1 MTAYNSSS
9 NDDHEGDKESN
20 NVDEEEEDANLGAL
34 APITIPD
41 VLPEIPV
48 LAVSRNPL
56 FPRFVK
62 MVEVS
67 IYQLWK

>member
-20 NVDEEEEDANLGAL
+20 NTDEEEEDANLGAL

>member
-1 MTAYNSSS
+1 MTASNSSS
-9 NDDHEGDKESN
+9 NDDHEGDKQSTTS
-20 NVDEEEEDANLGAL
+20 DEDDDANLGTL

-62 MVEVS
+62 MIEVS
-67 IYQLWK
+67 TYQIWK

>member
-1 MTAYNSSS
+1 MAASNSSS
-9 NDDHEGDKESN
+9 NDDNEGDKQSSTG
-20 NVDEEEEDANLGAL
+20 DEDEDPNLGAL

-67 IYQLWK
+67 TYQIWK